1 MKAAEVR
8 AIARRLV
15 DALAGDPRVRLV
27 YLFGSAA
34 DPEAAGVRD
43 LDLALAGAP
52 PFSREELLEMAVR
65 LGTQAGLPL
74 DLVPLERAPVVLAH
88 EIADNGLCLLARP
101 PEAETSFVLR
111 ARDAYWD
118 FKPLLE
124 QQWRLAGERQEARLR
139 GPQA

>member
-1 MKAAEVR
+1 MKAAE
-8 AIARRLV
+8 AR
-15 DALAGDPRVRLV
+15 ALARTLAEELGADPRVQLV
-27 YLFGSAA
+27 YVFGSAA
-34 DPEAAGVRD
+34 DPDAAEVRD
-43 LDLALAGAP
+43 LDLAIGGAP
-52 PFSREELLEMAVR
+52 SFSREELLAMAAR
-65 LGTQAGLPL
+65 LGSTTGITL

-88 EIADNGLCLLARP
+88 EIANHGTCLLARP

-124 QQWRLAGERQEARLR
+124 QQWRLAGARQEARLR

>member
-1 MKAAEVR
+1 MKASEARVFAREIAEK
-8 AIARRLV
+8 
-15 DALAGDPRVRLV
+15 LAADPRVCLI

-34 DPEAAGVRD
+34 DPNGNEVRD
-43 LDLALAGAP
+43 LDVAIGGQP
-52 PFSREELLEMAVR
+52 PFSRQELLGLAAHVGGS
-65 LGTQAGLPL
+65 LGIAL
-74 DLVPLERAPVVLAH
+74 DLVPLERAPIVLAH
-88 EIADNGLCLLARP
+88 EIADRGLCLLSRP
-101 PEAETSFVLR
+101 PEAETTFVVR

>member
-1 MKAAEVR
+1 MKPAE
-8 AIARRLV
+8 AR
-15 DALAGDPRVRLV
+15 ALAHRLTERLAADPRVRLV
-27 YLFGSAA
+27 YLYGSAA
-34 DPEAAGVRD
+34 DPAAAEVRD
-43 LDLALAGAP
+43 LDLAIAGAP

-65 LGTQAGLPL
+65 LGEQAGLPL

-88 EIADNGLCLLARP
+88 EIADGGLCLLARP

-118 FKPLLE
+118 FMPLLE